1 MKIKNKLC
9 LLITI
14 FMLTGCYNYRE
25 LNDLAITTAFGIDKD
40 ENGYKMTFQVVNTK
54 KSSSQDNDSGNPKII
69 VYAQTG
75 KTTQEAARK
84 IILESP
90 KRVYANHV
98 VLLVIDENVAKEG
111 IENVLDLLFRDAESR
126 KQYMVLIS
134 KGTTAKEILQT
145 LTPLEAV
152 NAQDILKSIIADSKY
167 YGMSEDI
174 TLESLMESLINSKK
188 EIIIPSIKLIGN
200 KEISSSKENIE
211 SSNTSAKVILGEM
224 AIFKNNKLVGYATEK
239 ESIALSY
246 IRGKLKD
253 TIVTMECPNNKDKYF
268 SVELIGV
275 KTKKKASKN
284 KLEVTL
290 DITGNGS
297 IAEIYCDYNLE
308 KIKTINTLEKKLE
321 KHLTNEIKNSIKSLN
336 NRYQSDIYDFK
347 ELFYKTNPKFYN
359 IIKKDYYDKYF
370 NNIKIN
376 INTDIKLI
384 EKGTITKVI
393 KDEE

>member
-1 MKIKNKLC
+1 
-9 LLITI
+9 
-14 FMLTGCYNYRE
+14 MLTGCYNYRE

-69 VYAQTG
+69 VYEQTG
-75 KTTQEAARK
+75 KTTKEAARK

-174 TLESLMESLINSKK
+174 TLESLIEILINSKK
-188 EIIIPSIKLIGN
+188 EIIITSIKLIGN

-308 KIKTINTLEKKLE
+308 KIKTINTLEKNLE
-321 KHLTNEIKNSIKSLN
+321 KHLTNEIKNSIVSLN
-336 NRYQSDIYDFK
+336 NKYQSDIYDFK

>member
-1 MKIKNKLC
+1 
-9 LLITI
+9 
-14 FMLTGCYNYRE
+14 
-25 LNDLAITTAFGIDKD
+25 
-40 ENGYKMTFQVVNTK
+40 
-54 KSSSQDNDSGNPKII
+54 
-69 VYAQTG
+69 
-75 KTTQEAARK
+75 
-84 IILESP
+84 
-90 KRVYANHV
+90 
-98 VLLVIDENVAKEG
+98 
-111 IENVLDLLFRDAESR
+111 
-126 KQYMVLIS
+126 
-134 KGTTAKEILQT
+134 
-145 LTPLEAV
+145 
-152 NAQDILKSIIADSKY
+152 
-167 YGMSEDI
+167 MSEDI

-188 EIIIPSIKLIGN
+188 EIILPSIKLIGN

-246 IRGKLKD
+246 IRGKLNN

-308 KIKTINTLEKKLE
+308 KIKTINTLEKNIE
-321 KHLTNEIKNSIKSLN
+321 KHLTNEIKNSILSLN
-336 NRYQSDIYDFK
+336 NKYQSDIYDFK

-376 INTDIKLI
+376 INTNIKLI

>member
-69 VYAQTG
+69 VYEQTG

-167 YGMSEDI
+167 YGISEDI

-308 KIKTINTLEKKLE
+308 KIKTIDTLEKNIE

-370 NNIKIN
+370 NNIKIK

>member
-9 LLITI
+9 LLLII

-69 VYAQTG
+69 IYEQTD

-98 VLLVIDENVAKEG
+98 VLLVIDENIAKEG

-134 KGTTAKEILQT
+134 KETTAKEILQT
-145 LTPLEAV
+145 LTPLEVV
-152 NAQDILKSIIADSKY
+152 NAQDIVKSIIADSEY
-167 YGMSEDI
+167 YGMSENI

-188 EIIIPSIKLIGN
+188 EIILPSIKLIGN
-200 KEISSSKENIE
+200 KDISSSKENIE
-211 SSNTSAKVILGEM
+211 SSTTSAKVILGEM

-246 IRGKLKD
+246 IRGKLNN

-268 SVELIGV
+268 SIELIGV

-284 KLEVTL
+284 KLEVSI
-290 DITGNGS
+290 DITGSGS
-297 IAEIYCDYNLE
+297 ITEIYCDYNLE
-308 KIKTINTLEKKLE
+308 EIKTIETLEKKLE
-321 KHLTNEIKNSIKSLN
+321 KHITKEIKSSIDSLN
-336 NRYQSDIYDFK
+336 NRFQSDIYDFQ

-359 IIKKDYYDKYF
+359 TIKKDYYEKYF

-376 INTDIKLI
+376 VNTDIKLI
-384 EKGTITKVI
+384 EKGTITRVI
-393 KDEE
+393 KDE

>member
-1 MKIKNKLC
+1 
-9 LLITI
+9 
-14 FMLTGCYNYRE
+14 MLTGCYNYRE

-40 ENGYKMTFQVVNTK
+40 ENGYNMTFQVVNTK

-69 VYAQTG
+69 VYEQTG

-98 VLLVIDENVAKEG
+98 VLLVIDENIAKEG

-145 LTPLEAV
+145 LTPLEAI
-152 NAQDILKSIIADSKY
+152 NGEDILKSIIADSEY

-188 EIIIPSIKLIGN
+188 EIILPSIKLIGN

-246 IRGKLKD
+246 IRGKLNN

-308 KIKTINTLEKKLE
+308 KIKTIDTLEKNLE
-321 KHLTNEIKNSIKSLN
+321 KHITNEIIFIESKPKSSIKSVL
-336 NRYQSDIYDFK
+336 SFK
-347 ELFYKTNPKFYN
+347 SKALISLLASIMALSNLS
-359 IIKKDYYDKYF
+359 IKLS
-370 NNIKIN
+370 IKI
-376 INTDIKLI
+376 ILSIRF
-384 EKGTITKVI
+384 
-393 KDEE
+393 

>member
-69 VYAQTG
+69 VYEQTG

-167 YGMSEDI
+167 YGISEDI
-174 TLESLMESLINSKK
+174 TLESLMESLINSEK

-308 KIKTINTLEKKLE
+308 KIKTINTLEKNLE
-321 KHLTNEIKNSIKSLN
+321 KHITNEIKNSIISLN

>member
-1 MKIKNKLC
+1 
-9 LLITI
+9 
-14 FMLTGCYNYRE
+14 MLTGCYNYRE

>member
-69 VYAQTG
+69 VYEQTG

-308 KIKTINTLEKKLE
+308 KIKTIDTLEKNIE

-370 NNIKIN
+370 NNIKIK

>member
-1 MKIKNKLC
+1 
-9 LLITI
+9 
-14 FMLTGCYNYRE
+14 
-25 LNDLAITTAFGIDKD
+25 
-40 ENGYKMTFQVVNTK
+40 MTFQVVNTK

-69 VYAQTG
+69 VYEQTG

-98 VLLVIDENVAKEG
+98 VLLVIDETVAKEG

-308 KIKTINTLEKKLE
+308 KIKTINTLEKNLE
-321 KHLTNEIKNSIKSLN
+321 KHITNEIKNSIQSLN
-336 NRYQSDIYDFK
+336 NKYQSDIYDFK

-370 NNIKIN
+370 NNIKIK